1 MQIILNDTI
10 IDVNILIDTGA
21 NASNYISQNLFD
33 RLRFKGVQP
42 SAASGMVRGSLNSK
56 AQRCQVTKA
65 MHFNLSF
72 LPEIN
77 TFEALVDI
85 SKLNKWK
92 SSKQLVYGITA
103 KLLPPITYDLILGLP
118 SSYKKIK
125 INTINSFY
133 ILGRKESIDG

>member
-1 MQIILNDTI
+1 
-10 IDVNILIDTGA
+10 
-21 NASNYISQNLFD
+21 
-33 RLRFKGVQP
+33 
-42 SAASGMVRGSLNSK
+42 MVRGSLNSK

-72 LPEIN
+72 LPEMN
-77 TFEALVDI
+77 NFEAHVDI

-92 SSKQLVYGITA
+92 SSEQLVHGITA
-103 KLLPPITYDLILGLP
+103 KLLPPITYDLILGR
-118 SSYKKIK
+118 STFYKKIK